1 MKTLSEVNEQI
12 SSILSENYSDETAKK
27 RARKEL
33 EFLRVCKKYLETQP
47 SEEFIQRELDSVY
60 DRVQYL
66 DDAYDDYVKNNP
78 AYINE
83 ENPSARYRKEM
94 DYQSLL
100 IQIKTL
106 KFLLS

>member
-1 MKTLSEVNEQI
+1 MKTLSEVNEKI
-12 SSILSENYSDETAKK
+12 NSITSVKYSDEAEKR

-47 SEEFIQRELDSVY
+47 SEEFIQKELDSVY
-60 DRVQYL
+60 DRVYHL
-66 DDAYDDYVKNNP
+66 DNAQDDYIKNNP

-83 ENPSARYRKEM
+83 DNPSARYRKEM
-94 DYQSLL
+94 DYQSLY
-100 IQIKTL
+100 IQISTL